1 MKAKEYLGQAYLLD
15 QRINS
20 QLEQLTALNDLA
32 TKCTSTISDMPRN
45 PNRAGSR
52 MADTVSK
59 IVDLQEEI
67 NRDVDELVDL
77 KMEIIGVIRSV
88 EKKEYRVLLELRY
101 LCFKSWED
109 IAAEMNYSVRWV
121 HIMIS
126 RALAAVD
133 RILEGSKHGL

>member
-133 RILEGSKHGL
+133 RILES

>member
-133 RILEGSKHGL
+133 RILEG

>member
-45 PNRAGSR
+45 PNRGGSS
-52 MADTVSK
+52 MADTVVK

-133 RILEGSKHGL
+133 RILEG

>member
-32 TKCTSTISDMPRN
+32 TKCTSMISDMPRN
-45 PNRAGSR
+45 PNRGGSS
-52 MADTVSK
+52 MADTVVK

-67 NRDVDELVDL
+67 NQDVDELVDL
-77 KMEIIGVIRSV
+77 KMKIIGVIRSV

-121 HIMIS
+121 HIMLAK
-126 RALAAVD
+126 ALAAVD
-133 RILEGSKHGL
+133 RIVEGSKHGL

>member
-32 TKCTSTISDMPRN
+32 TKCTSMISDMPRN
-45 PNRAGSR
+45 PNRGGSS
-52 MADTVSK
+52 MADMVVK

-67 NRDVDELVDL
+67 NRDVDALVDL

-133 RILEGSKHGL
+133 RILES

>member
-20 QLEQLTALNDLA
+20 QLEQLTVLNDLA
-32 TKCTSTISDMPRN
+32 TKCTSMISDMPRN
-45 PNRAGSR
+45 PNRGGSR

-67 NRDVDELVDL
+67 NRDVDALVDL

-121 HIMIS
+121 HIMFS

-133 RILEGSKHGL
+133 INLEE

>member
-32 TKCTSTISDMPRN
+32 TKCTSMISDMPRN
-45 PNRAGSR
+45 PNRGGSS
-52 MADTVSK
+52 MADTVVK

-67 NRDVDELVDL
+67 NQDVDELVDL
-77 KMEIIGVIRSV
+77 KMKIIGVIRSV